1 MLGLLS
7 LVLTYAAL
15 LVCYDI
21 SKLYAVQSIVE
32 WHEAVSSR
40 FFYDI
45 VLFRRTEIDVLYEN
59 QEDSLGRRCA
69 KLLPFVFRFL
79 TRERKAKLRLSV
91 ASGAFAPMRQHVI
104 HAVVLTC
111 YSLEDRMMPVQA
123 SEYLREHVSSIPS
136 CYRDAF

>member
-32 WHEAVSSR
+32 WHESVSSQ

-45 VLFRRTEIDVLYEN
+45 VLFRRTGIDVLYEN
-59 QEDSLGRRCA
+59 
-69 KLLPFVFRFL
+69 
-79 TRERKAKLRLSV
+79 
-91 ASGAFAPMRQHVI
+91 
-104 HAVVLTC
+104 
-111 YSLEDRMMPVQA
+111 
-123 SEYLREHVSSIPS
+123 
-136 CYRDAF
+136 